1 MGHVEG
7 QSRDQREL
15 MAPSLDEIV
24 GAEHMIRL
32 IDAFVDT
39 LDLSELGFTK
49 VVAADMGRPPY
60 RPADLLKLYVYGYSN
75 QMRSSRRLE
84 REAARNV
91 EVQWLINRLRPSFK
105 TIADFRKDH
114 ADAITGVTRAFVR
127 FCRSCSLYGSELVA
141 IDGTKIEAVASRKK
155 VITPKALAK
164 QMAALDAKIA
174 AYLAEMDRADRE
186 EVAEPAGSAEA
197 VVAALET
204 LKRERDAI
212 QAQAKALA
220 DKGLTQRVIGEEEAR
235 LMKTARHGHQVAYN
249 AQTAVDSQHGL
260 IAAFE
265 LTNDCNDF
273 GQLLPMAQKA
283 QAALEEAALT
293 VVADT
298 GYSNG
303 EQGQACAKAGITVA
317 VPRPQTVQTKGEGL
331 FSRDAFSYDASTD
344 SWTCPSGETLTL
356 FKTSQA
362 DQTRYYHT
370 KACAGCPLKPQ
381 CTKAATGRTIAR
393 HFFEDDRA
401 AMHQRTVDDRNFMKQ
416 RRELVEHPFG
426 TMKWMLGYPRFLVR
440 GIKKAR
446 SELALVVLGFNLK
459 RAINILGVPALLAA
473 LCPHPA

>member
-1 MGHVEG
+1 MGHVAG
-7 QSRDQREL
+7 KSRDQRQL

-39 LDLSELGFTK
+39 LDLVELGFTK
-49 VVAADMGRPPY
+49 VVAADMGRPSY
-60 RPADLLKLYVYGYSN
+60 DRADLLKLYIYGYSN

-91 EVQWLINRLRPSFK
+91 EVHWLINQLRPSFK

-127 FCRSCSLYGSELVA
+127 FCRSCALYGAELVA

-155 VITPKALAK
+155 VITTKALAK
-164 QMAALDAKIA
+164 EIAALDKQIA
-174 AYLAEMDRADRE
+174 AYLADMDKADSE
-186 EVAEPAGSAEA
+186 DVAEPAASAED
-197 VVAALET
+197 VTAALET
-204 LKRERDAI
+204 LKRERDDI
-212 QAQAKALA
+212 RAQAKALA

-249 AQTAVDSQHGL
+249 AQTAVDAEHGL

-273 GQLLPMAQKA
+273 GQLLPMAQLA
-283 QAALEEAALT
+283 QAELEEETLT

-303 EQGQACAKAGITVA
+303 EQGQACEKAGLTVA

-331 FSRDAFSYDASTD
+331 FSRDEFSYDASTD
-344 SWTCPSGETLTL
+344 SWTCPNGATLTL
-356 FKTSQA
+356 FKTSQTN
-362 DQTRYYHT
+362 QTRSYHT
-370 KACAGCPLKPQ
+370 KACTGCPLKLQ
-381 CTKAATGRTIAR
+381 CTDAANGRTIAR

-401 AMHQRTVDDRNFMKQ
+401 AMHQRTVDDRSYMKQ

-440 GIKKAR
+440 GIRKAR
-446 SELALVVLGFNLK
+446 SELALIVLGYNLK

-473 LCPHPA
+473 LNPLPA